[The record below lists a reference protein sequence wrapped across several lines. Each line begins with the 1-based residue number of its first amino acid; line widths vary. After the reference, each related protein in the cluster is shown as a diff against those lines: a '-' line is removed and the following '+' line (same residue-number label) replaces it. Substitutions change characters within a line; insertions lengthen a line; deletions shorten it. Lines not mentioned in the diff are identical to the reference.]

1 MEFDKKGLNVIIN
14 RNLLEGLQRKFG
26 DFKKETRQIVEDVLK
41 EESALTAREAM
52 VYTPPMDG
60 AGGGKGDTKTAEKW
74 GNMAVEKDILSV
86 VSYENKA
93 LSAAVGPGGSSR
105 KFADWKAGKRPK
117 KSGIIQKIYDDNNFG
132 RAYNK
137 AKQLLSHNTKL
148 TIYRTQAQIKQEHD
162 SKRQQYRGRIR
173 KNGGG
178 KGIPALAN
186 PAQLKAYIKLRQ
198 QRVGYMKAGWLD
210 AIRKIGP
217 ATINGMPKN
226 FGVKDLPSFITRHP
240 NGHGQV
246 GIQITSGTGGRSA
259 IIIKNN
265 IGNVFRVADM
275 ANTYFKVIQARTG
288 KMKRRMQH
296 FQRAAIEKFKNKKS

>member
-1 MEFDKKGLNVIIN
+1 MQFDPNGLNVIIN
-14 RNLLEGLQRKFG
+14 RHLLEGLQRSFA

-93 LSAAVGPGGSSR
+93 LSAAVGPSGNSR
-105 KFADWKAGKRPK
+105 KFSDWKSGKRPK
-117 KSGIIQKIYDDNNFG
+117 KPGIIQKIFDDSNFT
-132 RAYNK
+132 RAYDK
-137 AKQLLSHNTKL
+137 AKQLLEKNTKL
-148 TIYRTQAQIKQEHD
+148 MVYTTQAQIRQEHNA
-162 SKRQQYRGRIR
+162 KRQQYRGRIR

-186 PAQLKAYIKLRQ
+186 PKQLQSYIKLRQ

-226 FGVKDLPSFITRHP
+226 FGLKDLPSFISRHP
-240 NGHGQV
+240 NGHGKV
-246 GIQITSGTGGRSA
+246 GINIMQGTGGRSY
-259 IIIKNN
+259 IIIKND
-265 IGNVFRVADM
+265 IGNIFKVADQ
-275 ANTYFKVIQARTG
+275 ARTYFKVIQARTG
-288 KMKRRMQH
+288 KMSKRMKH
-296 FQRAAIEKFKNKKS
+296 FQRAAIAKFKNKKS

>member
-93 LSAAVGPGGSSR
+93 LSAAVGPNGNSR
-105 KFADWKAGKRPK
+105 KFADWKSGKRPK

-148 TIYRTQAQIKQEHD
+148 TIYHTQAQIKQEHD

-178 KGIPALAN
+178 KGIPVLAN
-186 PAQLKAYIKLRQ
+186 PKQLQAYIKLRQ

-217 ATINGMPKN
+217 ANINGMPKN

-265 IGNVFRVADM
+265 IGNVFKVADM
-275 ANTYFKVIQARTG
+275 ANTYFKVIQARSG

>member
-1 MEFDKKGLNVIIN
+1 MQFDSKSLNVIIN
-14 RNLLEGLQRKFG
+14 RDLLEGLQRKFG

-41 EESALTAREAM
+41 EESCLTAREAM

-60 AGGGKGDTKTAEKW
+60 SGGGKGDTKTAEKW

-93 LSAAVGPGGSSR
+93 LSSAVGPSGSSR
-105 KFADWKAGKRPK
+105 KFADWKNGLRPK
-117 KSGIIQKIYDDNNFG
+117 KPGIIQKIYDDNNFG

-162 SKRQQYRGRIR
+162 SQRQKYRGRIR

-178 KGIPALAN
+178 KSIPALAN
-186 PAQLKAYIKLRQ
+186 AAQLKAYIKLRQ

-226 FGVKDLPSFITRHP
+226 FGLKDLPSFISRHP
-240 NGHGQV
+240 NGHGKV
-246 GIQITSGTGGRSA
+246 GIEITQGTGGRSA
-259 IIIKNN
+259 IIIRND
-265 IGNVFRVADM
+265 IGNIFKVADM

-288 KMKRRMQH
+288 KMARRMQH
-296 FQRAAIEKFKNKKS
+296 FQRAAIEKFNNKKS